1 MVGRRRDGAR
11 RVSDDR
17 LRALAE
23 AAGIAVEWEDVFHE
37 KRTVA
42 PDSLRALLAALG
54 FPCTGPGDIADSI
67 HAAEGGGGLPP
78 LVTAWSGQAV
88 LIDLGVSSWV
98 PRRYRIRFENG
109 GDVSGLVEHVDA
121 RHVALPAVSTPG
133 YHALSLDNRD
143 CTLAVAPP
151 RCFGVGDALGA
162 EARPWGLAVQ
172 LYGIRRP
179 GDGGIGDF
187 TGLAELARAAAAQG
201 ADALAVSPVHAMFAA
216 EPRNFSPYSPST
228 RLWLNV
234 LHVDPGALLGNDFV
248 DADEDEDDGN
258 GLIDWPVAAGRRM
271 ARLRR
276 LFDRFDNTFGAAQR
290 AFRDFRRAKGEPL
303 EDHARFEALHA
314 YHYGQNPQGWSWHSW
329 PQDLRDPRGD
339 AVARFAGEH
348 AREVTFHAF
357 LQFLAD
363 HGLARAQRTAR
374 ASGMGIG
381 LIADL
386 AVGSDAAGSQAWS
399 RQAEM
404 LPGLSLGAPPDLLN
418 PLGQRWGL
426 SPLSPRG
433 LRAHGYRAFIE
444 MLRASFA
451 HAGGLR
457 IDHVLGFARGWLVPD
472 GADAAAGAYLR
483 FPCDD
488 LLRLVALESWRH
500 DAIVIG
506 EDLGTV
512 PEGFRDR
519 LAAAGVMGMSVL
531 LFARDADGAW
541 LRPGDWPAEAAAL
554 TATHDLPT
562 LAGWW
567 SARDIAWRR
576 QLGLF
581 SAGHGEAAVT
591 AERNADRSSLWQV
604 LCDEGIA
611 EGPAPDPATPEP
623 FVTAA
628 IAHVARARGPL
639 ALLPVE
645 DALALEEQPNLPG
658 LTDPHP
664 NWRRRLPRP
673 ADRLLEPPGVRA
685 RLATM
690 TAGRQA

>member
-1 MVGRRRDGAR
+1 MT
-11 RVSDDR
+11 DDR
-17 LRALAE
+17 LQALAE
-23 AAGIAVEWEDVFHE
+23 AAGIAVQWEDVFHE
-37 KRTVA
+37 TRVVA
-42 PDSLRALLAALG
+42 PDSLRALLTALG
-54 FPCTGPGDIADSI
+54 FPCTSPGEIADSI
-67 HAAEGGGGLPP
+67 QAAEGGGGLPP

-88 LIDLGVSSWV
+88 VIDLGLSTWA
-98 PRRYRIRFENG
+98 PQRYRIRFENG
-109 GDVSGLVEHVDA
+109 GEVSGMVEHLDA
-121 RHVALPAVSTPG
+121 RHVGLPAVATPG

-151 RCFGVGDALGA
+151 RCFGVADAMGGH
-162 EARPWGLAVQ
+162 ARPWGLAAQ

-187 TGLAELARAAAAQG
+187 TGLAALARAAAAQG
-201 ADALAVSPVHAMFAA
+201 ADALAVSPVHAMFTA
-216 EPRNFSPYSPST
+216 EPRHFSPYSPSS

-234 LHVDPGALLGNDFV
+234 LHIDPAALLGDGFV
-248 DADEDEDDGN
+248 DDGGEDDG
-258 GLIDWPVAAGRRM
+258 GELIDWPDAAGRRM

-276 LFDRFDNTFGAAQR
+276 LFERFEHTFGAAQR
-290 AFRDFRRAKGEPL
+290 AFRDFRRARGEAL

-314 YHYGQNPQGWSWHSW
+314 HHYGQDPHAWAWRSW
-329 PQDLRDPRGD
+329 PEALRDPRGE
-339 AVARFAGEH
+339 AVARFAEDH
-348 AREVTFHAF
+348 ARDVTFHAF

-363 HGLARAQRTAR
+363 HGLTQAQRAAR
-374 ASGMGIG
+374 SAGMGIG

-433 LRAHGYRAFIE
+433 LREHGYRAFIE

-457 IDHVLGFARGWLVPD
+457 IDHVLGFARGWLVPE
-472 GADAAAGAYLR
+472 GADATAGAYLH

-519 LAAAGVMGMSVL
+519 LGAAGLLGMSVL
-531 LFARDADGAW
+531 LFARDEDGRW
-541 LRPGDWPAEAAAL
+541 LPPEDWPAEAAAL
-554 TATHDLPT
+554 SATHDLPT

-567 SARDIAWRR
+567 SGRDIAWRR
-576 QLGLF
+576 RLKLF
-581 SAGHGEAAVT
+581 AADHGEEAVA
-591 AERNADRSSLWQV
+591 AEREEDRASLWQA
-604 LCDEGIA
+604 LSDEGIA
-611 EGPAPDPATPEP
+611 EGPPPDPATPDT

-628 IAHVARARGPL
+628 ITHVARARGPL
-639 ALLPVE
+639 ALVPIE

-664 NWRRRLPRP
+664 NWRRRLPQNV
-673 ADRLLEPPGVRA
+673 DRLLEPPAVRA
-685 RLATM
+685 RLAALA
-690 TAGRQA
+690 AGRRA